1 MKIGIFGCTADPF
14 HCADLAIVEAAK
26 KIVDKVIIVP
36 TVTNYYRQDKRTLFT
51 FDERVRII
59 QSFIFGIDN
68 VVIDTVERDK
78 DSKWRTI
85 NTIEEIRAR
94 CPYDELYFILGGDSY
109 RNFDTWFRY
118 DDILSLCRLIVA
130 PREED
135 SLDYEKWDAIPLHVK
150 GFKDTSSSKIREKL
164 IDELVDIY
172 LSDKEYYCD

>member
-14 HCADLAIVEAAK
+14 HCADLAIVEAAEK
-26 KIVDKVIIVP
+26 VVDKVIIVP

-59 QSFIFGIDN
+59 QDFICGIDN
-68 VVIDTVERDK
+68 VIVDTIEKDK

-85 NTIEEIRAR
+85 NTIEEMRMQY
-94 CPYDELYFILGGDSY
+94 PYDELYFILGGDSY

-118 DDILSLCRLIVA
+118 DDILSLCKLIVA
-130 PREED
+130 PRDDEK
-135 SLDYEKWDAIPLHVK
+135 LDLQKWNAIPIHIK

-164 IDELVDIY
+164 INELVDMY